1 VYGLKHQKEKRSMDH
16 FAGLDVSV
24 KETSICIV
32 DDTGRIVRE
41 VKVASEPEAL
51 LQVLG
56 NPAYRFK
63 RIGLEAGPLSQ
74 WLFSALAEA
83 GLPVICVETRHMRAV
98 LKAQINKTDRN
109 DARGMAQMMRAGLYR
124 PVHVKTLR
132 SQKLRMLLTHRKL
145 PQSKAIAIDNDLR
158 GTLRNFGLK
167 VGVVGA
173 VKFEARIRE
182 LVENLPDLA
191 VLVEP
196 MLIVRRVLREQIVI
210 LHRRLL
216 AIVRDDDVCR
226 RLMTI
231 PGVGPVVA
239 LTYCATVDVP
249 ARFRKSKAVGA
260 VFGLT
265 CSKYQSGESDW
276 SGRISRCGDAMMRVM
291 LYEAAQVMLTRTNK
305 WSWLKAW
312 AMQIAR
318 RRGMKKAIVALAR
331 RLAVILHRIW
341 VDGTEFRWT
350 RERENPAGSHPIGGN
365 SSSTLRWNDVP
376 RGTMDEVSSPN
387 RLDLPFVT
395 ARPLGRLFRLVFD
408 SHDGRAWCRFRREAR
423 ARERHRHCCGGGRS
437 ESA

>member
-1 VYGLKHQKEKRSMDH
+1 VYGLKHQMEKRSMDH

-24 KETSICIV
+24 KETSVCIV
-32 DDTGRIVRE
+32 DDTGAIVRE

-51 LQVLG
+51 LAVLKNFG
-56 NPAYRFK
+56 YRFK

-74 WLFSALAEA
+74 WLYSALGEA

-98 LKAQINKTDRN
+98 LQAQINKTDRN
-109 DARGMAQMMRAGLYR
+109 DARGIGQMMRAGLYR

-145 PQSKAIAIDNDLR
+145 LQSKAIAVENDLR

-167 VGVVGA
+167 VGIVEKR
-173 VKFEARIRE
+173 KFEARIKE

-191 VLVEP
+191 LLVEP
-196 MLIVRRVLREQIVI
+196 LLVVRRVLREQIAV

-216 AIVRDDDVCR
+216 AIVRHDEVCR

-239 LTYCATVDVP
+239 LTFRATVDVP
-249 ARFRKSKAVGA
+249 ARFRNSKAVGA

-265 CSKYQSGESDW
+265 PSRYQSGEINRT
-276 SGRISRCGDAMMRVM
+276 GAISRCGDEMMRVM
-291 LYEAAQVMLTRTNK
+291 LYEAAQILLVRSTR

-331 RLAVILHRIW
+331 RLAVIMHRIW
-341 VDGTEFRWT
+341 VDGTEFCWT
-350 RERENPAGSHPIGGN
+350 REIA
-365 SSSTLRWNDVP
+365 
-376 RGTMDEVSSPN
+376 
-387 RLDLPFVT
+387 
-395 ARPLGRLFRLVFD
+395 A
-408 SHDGRAWCRFRREAR
+408 A
-423 ARERHRHCCGGGRS
+423 
-437 ESA
+437 

>member
-1 VYGLKHQKEKRSMDH
+1 VDSWGFWVLRFRLMVQRGRRLSGLKHQKEKRSMDH

-24 KETSICIV
+24 KETSVCIV
-32 DDTGRIVRE
+32 DDTGKIVRE

-51 LQVLG
+51 LAVLK
-56 NPAYRFK
+56 NPAYHFK

-83 GLPVICVETRHMRAV
+83 ELPVVCVETRHMQAV

-109 DARGMAQMMRAGLYR
+109 DARGIAQMIRVGLYR

-145 PQSKAIAIDNDLR
+145 LQSKAIAIENDLR

-167 VGVVGA
+167 VGVVGK
-173 VKFEARIRE
+173 VKFEARIKE

-191 VLVEP
+191 ELVEP
-196 MLIVRRVLREQIVI
+196 MLIVRRTLREQIVI

-216 AIVRDDDVCR
+216 AIVRDDEVCR
-226 RLMTI
+226 RLMTT

-239 LTYCATVDVP
+239 LTYRATVDVP
-249 ARFRKSKAVGA
+249 ARFRKSKSVGA

-265 CSKYQSGESDW
+265 CSKYQSGEIDR
-276 SGRISRCGDAMMRVM
+276 SGRISRCGDEMMRVM
-291 LYEAAQVMLTRTNK
+291 LYEAAQVMLTRTTK

-318 RRGMKKAIVALAR
+318 RRGIKKAIVALAR

-350 RERENPAGSHPIGGN
+350 REQA
-365 SSSTLRWNDVP
+365 V
-376 RGTMDEVSSPN
+376 
-387 RLDLPFVT
+387 
-395 ARPLGRLFRLVFD
+395 A
-408 SHDGRAWCRFRREAR
+408 A
-423 ARERHRHCCGGGRS
+423 
-437 ESA
+437 